1 MRIHE
6 HIHIH
11 AHIHVHVRVRS
22 RVSLCLLC
30 GAVSRRVSRVVAR
43 YFLFVDRDWSL
54 SMVFRCVVLCCSV
67 LLRADAV
74 VVAAF
79 CECMRMPHPSPLC
92 CLTCWLLAGSSGNS
106 RWTSGARDNPSPGF
120 QLVGGASNQ
129 SIDKDR
135 GLVCGIFR
143 TPSFWTLGASFV
155 RNIGEPSTANSC
167 WLSESPGVVILAPRK
182 LTSDFSLNAR
192 VRKQQQQL
200 LICRAEISR
209 IFYVKMDLGSRGSCS
224 VFRSLEKYRNLD
236 WWR

>member
-1 MRIHE
+1 MNIYIYM
-6 HIHIH
+6 HIYMYMC
-11 AHIHVHVRVRS
+11 VCVRVCLCVCCVVPSHVVCRA
-22 RVSLCLLC
+22 SLLVIFCLSIVTGRCRWSFVVLC
-30 GAVSRRVSRVVAR
+30 S
-43 YFLFVDRDWSL
+43 
-54 SMVFRCVVLCCSV
+54 VVLCCCV
-67 LLRADAV
+67 LMLLSLR
-74 VVAAF
+74 AF